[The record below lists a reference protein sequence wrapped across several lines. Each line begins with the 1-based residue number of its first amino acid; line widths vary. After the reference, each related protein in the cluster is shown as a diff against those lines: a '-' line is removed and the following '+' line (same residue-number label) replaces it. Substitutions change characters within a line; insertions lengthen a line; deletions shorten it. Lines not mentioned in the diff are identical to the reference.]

1 MEETAF
7 RSHSSTGLYRR
18 DCSSAID
25 DATTFR
31 MLPERDAHPEFPAI
45 LPNGISFIFIL
56 MIPYLVWLE
65 NLPGRGIFVARA
77 IRPLTRRC
85 SRWGQWAFML
95 PRIWLMT
102 AIFNHYLLSV
112 LIDRSC
118 VVSASLRISF
128 SVWLL

>member
-7 RSHSSTGLYRR
+7 EASLRLAFTVATLLR
-18 DCSSAID
+18 ID

-56 MIPYLVWLE
+56 MIPCLFWLE

-77 IRPLTRRC
+77 LRPLTRRC
-85 SRWGQWAFML
+85 SR
-95 PRIWLMT
+95 
-102 AIFNHYLLSV
+102 
-112 LIDRSC
+112 
-118 VVSASLRISF
+118 
-128 SVWLL
+128 